1 MACGVAHHIV
11 QRGTDRQTVF
21 YTQQDRQVYLKL
33 LAEQARLAHVRIL
46 AYCLMT
52 NHIHLVA
59 VPEET
64 DSLALCLQRV
74 HGRYAQYVNTRR
86 RRTGH
91 LWQNRFYSCPLDERH
106 LRMALGYVE
115 RNPVRAGMVGRVE
128 EHAWSSARAHLSGE
142 DPLGLLDLTFW
153 RSVGGAEQWRQLI
166 EYEEDD
172 TARRRLR
179 RATFAGDP
187 LGSEEFVERWKPK
200 PVLQTLCA

>member
-1 MACGVAHHIV
+1 M
-11 QRGTDRQTVF
+11 F
-21 YTQQDRQVYLKL
+21 YTQRDRQVYLKL
-33 LAEQARLAHVRIL
+33 LADQTRLAHVRVL
-46 AYCLMT
+46 AYRLMT
-52 NHIHLVA
+52 NHIHLIA
-59 VPEET
+59 VPEEA

-74 HGRYAQYVNTRR
+74 HGRYAQYVNTRQR
-86 RRTGH
+86 SGH

-115 RNPVRAGMVGRVE
+115 RNPVVGRAEV
-128 EHAWSSARAHLSGE
+128 HAWSSAPAHLSGS

-153 RSVGGAEQWRQLI
+153 RAAGGAEQWRQLI

-172 TARRRLR
+172 TERRRLR

-200 PVLQTLCA
+200 AGLQTLCA